1 MLLAGDF
8 GVEDAGGREC
18 DGEGRKFVV
27 ADCSMSPGP
36 WTEQRRLNQF
46 VVINGSDHS
55 RMK

>member
-36 WTEQRRLNQF
+36 WTEE
-46 VVINGSDHS
+46 
-55 RMK
+55 